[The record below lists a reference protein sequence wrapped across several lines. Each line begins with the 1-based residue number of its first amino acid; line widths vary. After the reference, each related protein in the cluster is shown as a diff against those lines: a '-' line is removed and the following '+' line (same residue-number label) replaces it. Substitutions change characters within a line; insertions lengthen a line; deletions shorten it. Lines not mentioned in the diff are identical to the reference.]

1 MQAHLRDALNPHAEA
16 WHLLRQRA
24 RIRRLGG
31 FPMLIFGLLS
41 TPQKSVQL
49 FAALGGLV
57 LGHVA
62 FAAGGGSMGGTSDSA
77 PMTRELS
84 PQEIARNAYNDGV
97 RAVKQATRYEEDAA
111 EATKD
116 QKRIKAGERA
126 KKQFDKARSYFALA
140 INKQPAMHEAWNYI
154 GYTSRKLGDMDKALA
169 AYGEALRLKP
179 DYAEAIEYRGVAYLA
194 LNRLD
199 DAKSAYMSLF
209 RDNRKLAAQL
219 MTEMQSWVAT
229 RRAVGSQNSQQDS
242 QLDAFAQWINE
253 RASIAQQT
261 ASLAVDAPSLWQ

>member
-1 MQAHLRDALNPHAEA
+1 MSASQVLVNFV
-16 WHLLRQRA
+16 
-24 RIRRLGG
+24 LGVRG
-31 FPMLIFGLLS
+31 AIAVLGLLS
-41 TPQKSVQL
+41 G
-49 FAALGGLV
+49 AA
-57 LGHVA
+57 A

-97 RAVKQATRYEEDAA
+97 RAVKQAHRSEEDAA
-111 EATKD
+111 NATKEP
-116 QKRIKAGERA
+116 KKVKAVERA
-126 KKQFDKARSYFALA
+126 NKQFDKARSYFALA
-140 INKQPAMHEAWNYI
+140 ISKQPTMHEAWNYI
-154 GYTSRKLGDMDKALA
+154 GYTSRKLGDLDKALV

-179 DYAEAIEYRGVAYLA
+179 DYAEAIEYRGVAFLA

-219 MTEMQSWVAT
+219 MTEMQLWVT
-229 RRAVGSQNSQQDS
+229 KRREVGSQNSQQDS

-261 ASLAVDAPSLWQ
+261 ASLAIDAPSLWQ